1 MADEIRRDA
10 NGYDYA
16 QGITSRVNRHQDVL
30 NESWPMRDA
39 KGFHARGIDDQPI
52 ERQMGVLVRL
62 VFENDGEDFLPA
74 TATRWTKTH
83 VFVVVNDPRVQR
95 GQVWV
100 KAEDA
105 RRA

>member
-10 NGYDYA
+10 NGYAYRDYPS
-16 QGITSRVNRHQDVL
+16 SRAELFQKVL
-30 NESWPMRDA
+30 NESWPLHDG
-39 KGFHARGIDDQPI
+39 KTFHARGIDDQPV
-52 ERQMGVLVRL
+52 ERRMGVLVRL

-83 VFVVVNDPRVQR
+83 VFVVVNDPRVQN

-100 KAEDA
+100 KAEEV